1 MTRAFARKY
10 ALRYLNISISIFIAI
25 FVFIE
30 IGFNFNYLKFFDLP
44 CEMSPTINDC
54 IPTNK
59 ATSPQKVGLINL
71 NKTGT
76 EIIDI
81 NFGNILLIR

>member
-44 CEMSPTINDC
+44 YGLSIEIRINW
-54 IPTNK
+54 K
-59 ATSPQKVGLINL
+59 LINC
-71 NKTGT
+71 T
-76 EIIDI
+76 
-81 NFGNILLIR
+81 

>member
-1 MTRAFARKY
+1 MSQ
-10 ALRYLNISISIFIAI
+10 LLMIA
-25 FVFIE
+25 
-30 IGFNFNYLKFFDLP
+30 
-44 CEMSPTINDC
+44 SPLTKQ
-54 IPTNK
+54 PH
-59 ATSPQKVGLINL
+59 QKVGLINL

>member
-1 MTRAFARKY
+1 MNTKMAIKI
-10 ALRYLNISISIFIAI
+10 NIDIFK
-25 FVFIE
+25 
-30 IGFNFNYLKFFDLP
+30 YLKAYFLAKALDIFEKYLSIDADLP
-44 CEMSPTINDC
+44 CEMSPTIKDC

-59 ATSPQKVGLINL
+59 AISPQNVGLINL

-76 EIIDI
+76 DIIEI